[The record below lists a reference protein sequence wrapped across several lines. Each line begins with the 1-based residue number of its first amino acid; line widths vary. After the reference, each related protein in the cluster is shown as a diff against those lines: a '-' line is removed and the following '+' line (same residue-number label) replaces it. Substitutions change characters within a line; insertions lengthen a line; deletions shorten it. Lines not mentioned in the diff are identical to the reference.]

1 MNFVHELNIWI
12 RSNGG
17 GTEVKRQ
24 GYKVT
29 GLFIRNSLLM
39 FVCFP

>member
-29 GLFIRNSLLM
+29 GLTRVYL
-39 FVCFP
+39 FVILY